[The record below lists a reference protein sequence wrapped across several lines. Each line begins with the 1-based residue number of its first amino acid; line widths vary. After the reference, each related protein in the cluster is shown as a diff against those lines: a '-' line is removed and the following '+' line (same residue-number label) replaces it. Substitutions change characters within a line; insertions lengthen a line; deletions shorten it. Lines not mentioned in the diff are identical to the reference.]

1 MADGNV
7 DTSIYPRANQN
18 SLIEGLGQVQALK
31 NAAVQNQLLQT
42 EAQRAGVGLSQDKIN
57 LAHQQFGQLS
67 SFLGSLAQDPRIS
80 TDAGPGLLK
89 QATAQAV
96 QQGWIT
102 PDIANSEIANMPT
115 DPAQIPQYLQ
125 SLNTRIQDAAGQ
137 FSKIYGEPTTISNG
151 SQTLPV
157 TASPITG
164 IRPIAAPITQTLSPE
179 SRATLVPGTNAQGQ
193 PTLTPAATILQG
205 SGLNPMTVQPQTA
218 PNGPVNRLV
227 PFDQNNPAPVQS
239 AQGGSVAMGP
249 PAGQVEAQTQ
259 AAKVSSDKYSADAAA
274 QTNYQQSILPIEQ
287 AYKSVK
293 ALGTTG
299 VGPGSEELNQMKSFL
314 VTVGFMNP
322 TENLKDFDEA
332 NKYLTQMARSTG
344 FTGSDA
350 QLAAAQQASPS
361 MKTSNGA
368 ALAVLQ
374 KAASL
379 ARMQNAQVRAFEASG
394 QGPEKYS
401 KWATNWNS
409 SQNPVAYAFDMM
421 TPEDRL
427 AYVKTLKDADLAKFK
442 ASLKTATDLGLVTP
456 PQQSASPANGG

>member
-7 DTSIYPRANQN
+7 DTSIYPHASQN
-18 SLIEGLGQVQALK
+18 SLIEGLGQ
-31 NAAVQNQLLQT
+31 AAQLRNLLIQNQRQ
-42 EAQRAGVGLSQDKIN
+42 QVGLSQDKIN
-57 LAHQQFGQLS
+57 LAHQQYGQLS
-67 SFLGSLAQDPRIS
+67 QFLGSLAQDPRMA
-80 TDAGPGLLK
+80 TDQGPALLH
-89 QATAQAV
+89 QATQQAV

-102 PDIANSEIANMPT
+102 PDIANVELANMPT
-115 DPAQIPQYLQ
+115 DPTQIPQYLQ
-125 SLNTRIQDAAGQ
+125 SLNTRVQDAAGQ
-137 FSKIYGEPTTISNG
+137 FAKIYGEPTTISNG

-193 PTLTPAATILQG
+193 PTLTPAANVLQG
-205 SGLNPMTVQPQTA
+205 AGLNPMTAQPQTA
-218 PNGPVNRLV
+218 PNGPANRLV
-227 PFDQNNPAPVQS
+227 PFDQNNPAPVQA
-239 AQGGSVAMGP
+239 AQGGSVVMGP

-287 AYKSVK
+287 AYRSVK

-314 VTVGFMNP
+314 VTMGVMP
-322 TENLKDFDEA
+322 PSENLKDFDEA

-374 KAASL
+374 KAAAL
-379 ARMQNAQVRAFEASG
+379 ARMQNAQVRAFEATG

-421 TPEDRL
+421 TPEDRV
-427 AYVKTLKDADLAKFK
+427 AYVKTLNGPERQKFVS
-442 ASLKTATDLGLVTP
+442 SLQTATQLGLVTP
-456 PQQSASPANGG
+456 PQASAPTGK

>member
-7 DTSIYPRANQN
+7 DTSIYPHASQN
-18 SLIEGLGQVQALK
+18 SLIEGLGQ
-31 NAAVQNQLLQT
+31 AAQFRNLLIQNQRQ
-42 EAQRAGVGLSQDKIN
+42 QVGLSQDKIN
-57 LAHQQFGQLS
+57 LAHQQYGQLS
-67 SFLGSLAQDPRIS
+67 QFLGSLAQDPRMA
-80 TDAGPGLLK
+80 TDQGPALLH
-89 QATAQAV
+89 QATQQAV

-102 PDIANSEIANMPT
+102 PDIANVELANMPT
-115 DPAQIPQYLQ
+115 DPTQIPQYLQ
-125 SLNTRIQDAAGQ
+125 SLNTRVQDAAGQ
-137 FSKIYGEPTTISNG
+137 FAKIYGEPTTISNG

-193 PTLTPAATILQG
+193 PTLTPAANVLQG
-205 SGLNPMTVQPQTA
+205 AGLNPMTAQPQTA
-218 PNGPVNRLV
+218 PSGPANRLV
-227 PFDQNNPAPVQS
+227 PFDQSNPAPVQA
-239 AQGGSVAMGP
+239 AQGGSVVMGP

-293 ALGTTG
+293 ALGTEG

-314 VTVGFMNP
+314 VTMGVIP
-322 TENLKDFDEA
+322 PSENLKDFDEA

-374 KAASL
+374 KAAAL
-379 ARMQNAQVRAFEASG
+379 ARMQNAQVRSFEATG

-401 KWATNWNS
+401 KWATNWNT

-427 AYVKTLKDADLAKFK
+427 AYVKTLKNADLAKFK

-456 PQQSASPANGG
+456 PQASSANGQ

>member
-1 MADGNV
+1 MADGTVNT
-7 DTSIYPRANQN
+7 DIYPKANPINPLEIANQ
-18 SLIEGLGQVQALK
+18 
-31 NAAVQNQLLQT
+31 AAQYRNMLVQNQRQ
-42 EAQRAGVGLSQDKIN
+42 QVGLSQDKIN
-57 LAHQQFGQLS
+57 LAHQQYGQLS
-67 SFLGSLAQDPRIS
+67 QFLGSLAQDPRMA
-80 TDAGPGLLK
+80 TDQGPALLH
-89 QATAQAV
+89 QATQQAV

-102 PDIANSEIANMPT
+102 PDIANVELANMPT
-115 DPAQIPQYLQ
+115 DPTQIPQYLQ
-125 SLNTRIQDAAGQ
+125 SLNTRVQDAAGQ
-137 FSKIYGEPTTISNG
+137 FAKIYGEPTTISNG

-193 PTLTPAATILQG
+193 PTLTPAATVLQG
-205 SGLNPMTVQPQTA
+205 AGLNPMTVQPQTA

-227 PFDQNNPAPVQS
+227 PFDQNNPAPVQA
-239 AQGGSVAMGP
+239 AQGGSVVMGP

-274 QTNYQQSILPIEQ
+274 QTNYQQNILPIEQ
-287 AYKSVK
+287 AYQSVK

-314 VTVGFMNP
+314 VTMGVIP
-322 TENLKDFDEA
+322 PSENLKDFDEA

-374 KAASL
+374 KAAAL

-401 KWATNWNS
+401 KWATSWNS

-421 TPEDRL
+421 TPEDRV
-427 AYVKTLKDADLAKFK
+427 AYVKTLSAPERQKFVS
-442 ASLKTATDLGLVTP
+442 SLQTATQLGLVTP
-456 PQQSASPANGG
+456 PQASAPNGN